1 MCLGFIWDSGN
12 LQAFYKLIPVPRFF
26 LFLSFPFPHFLSF
39 LLFFFFFFF
48 LESGW
53 ALHLRLT
60 LKSSVFL
67 SLAEHSFILCYRNHM
82 PSCPCRLNQTHL
94 TPLLLINRKVGL
106 QVKDSQFTLEGFP
119 FRIISGTIDYF
130 RIPRN
135 SWRLSLRKM
144 QAGGFNTLTTWVV
157 ASSGS
162 CLKVF
167 QLNS

>member
-39 LLFFFFFFF
+39 LLFIF

-53 ALHLRLT
+53 ALHRRLT

-67 SLAEHSFILCYRNHM
+67 GLAEHSLIQCYRNHM

-144 QAGGFNTLTTWVV
+144 QAGGFNTLTT
-157 ASSGS
+157 
-162 CLKVF
+162 
-167 QLNS
+167 